1 MIKDYAIQIGKG
13 FDKIKL
19 GMKEADVEKI
29 LGEPDDIDE
38 IVYPDGEV
46 SKTYTYD
53 ELGFDLTFESD
64 NENRLSYI
72 SFFDDQFH
80 IMGKIKIGIR
90 KDKIK
95 ELTRKTKFSE
105 PILENLSDEE
115 FPDNELMSFDHEN
128 LNLWFTQETLDE
140 IQIGPKWKDDDT
152 PIWPE

>member
-64 NENRLSYI
+64 NDNRLSYI

-95 ELTRKTKFSE
+95 ELTKKTEFSE
-105 PILENLSDEE
+105 PILEDLSDEE

>member
-64 NENRLSYI
+64 NDNRLSYI

-80 IMGKIKIGIR
+80 IMGKIKIGIS

-95 ELTRKTKFSE
+95 ELTKKTEFSE
-105 PILENLSDEE
+105 PILEDLSDEE